1 MPVAERHADV
11 RLGLFVLLERQPVVG
26 PCRVAHS
33 VHLQDM
39 SEVGI
44 VDGLS
49 QGTSQA
55 GLTGQCQS
63 EQAVGGLVVV
73 ERQIDI
79 AQSVERGYPIFARY
93 EAGVVAEGGGHVECP
108 LVIFC
113 GLVEDAQPAEVGAQL
128 VEGLHDVDGV
138 FQLFSNVKAFLVIAD
153 GLFELAVIA
162 TFLAQVVILLD
173 GFAERGTLF
182 LGNVGIGILAARG
195 HQQQA
200 AEQSR
205 QWQGYVSVEKHRCRG
220 LMFNRQKDWAS

>member
-1 MPVAERHADV
+1 M
-11 RLGLFVLLERQPVVG
+11 
-26 PCRVAHS
+26 
-33 VHLQDM
+33 
-39 SEVGI
+39 
-44 VDGLS
+44 
-49 QGTSQA
+49 
-55 GLTGQCQS
+55 
-63 EQAVGGLVVV
+63 
-73 ERQIDI
+73 
-79 AQSVERGYPIFARY
+79 
-93 EAGVVAEGGGHVECP
+93 
-108 LVIFC
+108 IFC

-138 FQLFSNVKAFLVIAD
+138 FQLFGNVKAFLVIAD

-205 QWQGYVSVEKHRCRG
+205 QWQGYVSVEKHRCQG